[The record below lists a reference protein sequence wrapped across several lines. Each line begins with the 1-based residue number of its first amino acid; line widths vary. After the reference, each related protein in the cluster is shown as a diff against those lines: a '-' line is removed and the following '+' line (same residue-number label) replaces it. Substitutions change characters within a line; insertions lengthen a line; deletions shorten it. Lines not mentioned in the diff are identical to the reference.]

1 MDKIP
6 SKWPQNSKNKEFS
19 GKGPLLKFIVMV
31 FLLMQKKIPAP
42 ASPTA
47 LTLNCHHP
55 SSTVCSGQN
64 IFENIQNLK
73 NHFSPKGLDEIFKFQ
88 LQTFKKCLYKM
99 L

>member
-6 SKWPQNSKNKEFS
+6 LNDLKIAKI
-19 GKGPLLKFIVMV
+19 KFIVMV
-31 FLLMQKKIPAP
+31 FLHAKKNPA
-42 ASPTA
+42 AACPTA

-73 NHFSPKGLDEIFKFQ
+73 IHFSPKGLDEIFKFQ
-88 LQTFKKCLYKM
+88 LQTFKKCLYNKTKS